1 MMKAMRRSVEP
12 RWWTL
17 VAICGATFILLVDVT
32 IVQVALPTIQRR
44 LGAGFTDLQW
54 VIDGYAL
61 TLAAFIL
68 TCGSLADRYGRKLVF
83 VGGVACSPRRQSC
96 ADSRAVRRCSSPRVP
111 CRASAAQRCSPQGW
125 R

>member
-1 MMKAMRRSVEP
+1 MSTRLEHKTALATGATSNIGRAIATAFRGRRGARHRQRTQPQRGARRSAAPPGRDKMMKAMRRSVEP

-54 VIDGYAL
+54 VIDG
-61 TLAAFIL
+61 
-68 TCGSLADRYGRKLVF
+68 
-83 VGGVACSPRRQSC
+83 
-96 ADSRAVRRCSSPRVP
+96 
-111 CRASAAQRCSPQGW
+111 
-125 R
+125 